1 MNRSCGHPLRNAVAA
16 LAILC
21 AGTFAYAQ
29 TPAAPPAGLAT
40 DPCAALP
47 PPPSDADFRAKM
59 DQAVKLGQPP
69 PKPSPEMAAAFEK
82 WQAQQLK
89 QDFSQ
94 RCRYA
99 AQNQKLPPPGEHRLV
114 IFGDSIAEGWSRA
127 SPDFFKN
134 DIIDRG
140 ISGQTTDQMLLRFHS
155 DVLDLK
161 PQTVHFIMATNDI
174 AGNTGLTTLDWLQG
188 NITSMVALA
197 RLQKIDVIL
206 SSVLPSGGYFW
217 RPGFDPR
224 PDIARVNAWLKSYA
238 EANGLAYVDY
248 HTALADPEGKFR
260 SDLSHDG
267 THPNAKG
274 YAIMEHLLTQ
284 ALPANARQ

>member
-1 MNRSCGHPLRNAVAA
+1 LRKVVTA
-16 LAILC
+16 LALLS
-21 AGTFAYAQ
+21 AGSFAWAQ

-47 PPPSDADFRAKM
+47 APPSDADFRAKM
-59 DQAVKLGQPP
+59 EEAMKLGQPA
-69 PKPSPEMAAAFEK
+69 PKPTPEMIAAFEK
-82 WQAQQLK
+82 WQTQQLK
-89 QDFSQ
+89 LDFSQ

-99 AQNQKLPPPGEHRLV
+99 AQNQKLPPPGDQRLV
-114 IFGDSIAEGWSRA
+114 IFGDSIAEGWSRL

-140 ISGQTTDQMLLRFHS
+140 ISGQTTDQMLLRFRS

-174 AGNTGLTTLDWLQG
+174 AGNTGPTTLDWLEG
-188 NITSMVALA
+188 NIISMVALA
-197 RLQKIDVIL
+197 HVYKINVVL
-206 SSVLPSGGYFW
+206 SSVLPSGQYFW

-224 PDIARVNAWLKSYA
+224 PDIARVNAWLRSYA
-238 EANGLAYVDY
+238 VSNGLPYVDY
-248 HTALADPEGKFR
+248 HAALADPEGKFR

-274 YAIMEHLLTQ
+274 YAIMERLLIEVLQ
-284 ALPANARQ
+284 AKARQ